1 MSDDI
6 EERIKKI
13 VVDSLKVDPARVKG
27 DAKFTDDLGADSLD
41 LVELVMAF
49 EDEFGCEIPDQDAEK
64 IVKFS
69 DAVAYVKKVKEEM
82 A

>member
-1 MSDDI
+1 
-6 EERIKKI
+6 
-13 VVDSLKVDPARVKG
+13 
-27 DAKFTDDLGADSLD
+27 
-41 LVELVMAF
+41 MAF